1 MPQPKQFDDLF
12 DFKFTTTKGF
22 SLASRLLD
30 IRRQAE
36 RLATQANKHQIED
49 GEFATMF
56 AENIKNWMNDIAR
69 VADSALDTHLESNAT
84 EKTQN
89 D

>member
-1 MPQPKQFDDLF
+1 MSQTQFNDLF
-12 DFKFTTTKGF
+12 NFNFTTTQGF
-22 SLASRLLD
+22 SLASRILD

-36 RLATQANKHQIED
+36 RLARQANQKQIEN
-49 GEFATMF
+49 GELATMF
-56 AENIKNWMNDIAR
+56 AENINDWMNDIAR
-69 VADSALDTHLESNAT
+69 VADSALDAHLESNTT

>member
-1 MPQPKQFDDLF
+1 MAQTQFEDLF
-12 DFKFTTTKGF
+12 NFKFTTTQGF
-22 SLASRLLD
+22 SLASRILD

-36 RLATQANKHQIED
+36 RLANQANDKQIQN

-56 AENIKNWMNDIAR
+56 ADNIKDWMNDLAR
-69 VADSALDTHLESNAT
+69 VADLALDTHLESNAT

>member
-1 MPQPKQFDDLF
+1 MSQTQFDDLF
-12 DFKFTTTKGF
+12 NFKFTTTQGF
-22 SLASRLLD
+22 SLASRILD

-36 RLATQANKHQIED
+36 RLANQANDKQIQN

-56 AENIKNWMNDIAR
+56 AENIKDWMNDIAR
-69 VADSALDTHLESNAT
+69 VADSALDAHLESNTT

>member
-1 MPQPKQFDDLF
+1 MAQTQFNDLF
-12 DFKFTTTKGF
+12 NFKFTTTQGF
-22 SLASRLLD
+22 SLASRILD

-36 RLATQANKHQIED
+36 RLANQANDKQIQN

-56 AENIKNWMNDIAR
+56 AENIKDWMNDIAR
-69 VADSALDTHLESNAT
+69 VADSALDTHLESNTT

>member
-1 MPQPKQFDDLF
+1 MSQPKQFDDLF
-12 DFKFTTTKGF
+12 DFNFTTTKGF

-30 IRRQAE
+30 IRKQAE
-36 RLATQANKHQIED
+36 RLAETATSKQIEN

-56 AENIKNWMNDIAR
+56 AENIKDWMNDLAS

>member
-1 MPQPKQFDDLF
+1 MSQTQFDDLF
-12 DFKFTTTKGF
+12 DFNFTTTKGF

-36 RLATQANKHQIED
+36 RLANQANEKQIAN

-56 AENIKNWMNDIAR
+56 AENIKDWMNDIAS
-69 VADSALDTHLESNAT
+69 VANNALESHIEENT
-84 EKTQN
+84 EEK
-89 D
+89 

>member
-1 MPQPKQFDDLF
+1 MSQTQFNDLF
-12 DFKFTTTKGF
+12 NFNFTTTQGF
-22 SLASRLLD
+22 SLASRILD

-36 RLATQANKHQIED
+36 RLARQANQKQIEN
-49 GEFATMF
+49 GELATMF
-56 AENIKNWMNDIAR
+56 AENIKEWMNDIAR
-69 VADSALDTHLESNAT
+69 VADSALDAHLESNTT